1 MEETEKDRLIRDYAA
16 GRITWHELQQR
27 GFEDYIQVLA
37 ALGEAGLRPP
47 VAAMKGPNVEARQ
60 RGRAIIRRALQANS
74 EKPS

>member
-1 MEETEKDRLIRDYAA
+1 MGETDRDKAIRDYAA
-16 GRITWHELQQR
+16 GRITWHELQQQ

-60 RGRAIIRRALQANS
+60 RGRAIIRRALQAS
-74 EKPS
+74 SQKQS